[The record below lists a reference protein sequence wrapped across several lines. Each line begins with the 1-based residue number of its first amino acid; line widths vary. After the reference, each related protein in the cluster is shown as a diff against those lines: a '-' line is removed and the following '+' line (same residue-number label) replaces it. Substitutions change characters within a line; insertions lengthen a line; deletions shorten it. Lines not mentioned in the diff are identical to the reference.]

1 MASITKKTVF
11 LLFAFI
17 TTAAQGSP
25 FYIGL
30 DAAKPYGATWKTGTT
45 EEKISAGTQVK
56 PVLGFMINDR
66 YAIEVAAL
74 SMKVSKG
81 SVSESILILPV
92 NLVHSTPLS
101 ANTSLLLKGGLAP
114 FRAKFSNPS
123 YDVTETILGLSFGIG
138 INYQFS
144 QSVGLT
150 GGIDYLSGY
159 RYELPN
165 GNRYDLS
172 PANAY
177 LGLRFGF

>member
-1 MASITKKTVF
+1 MTSIAKKIVF

-17 TTAAQGSP
+17 ATAAQGSS

-30 DAAKPYGATWKTGTT
+30 DAAKAYGATWKTGAT
-45 EEKISAGTQVK
+45 EEKISAGIQAK
-56 PVLGFMINDR
+56 PVLGFMINER
-66 YAIEVAAL
+66 YGIEVAAL
-74 SMKVSKG
+74 SVKVSKG
-81 SVSESILILPV
+81 NTSESIMALPV
-92 NLVHSTPLS
+92 NLVYTTPLS
-101 ANTSLLLKGGLAP
+101 AKTSFLLKGGLAP

-144 QSVGLT
+144 RSVGLT
-150 GGIDYLSGY
+150 SGIDYLSGY